1 MLELR
6 YVVEHLDEVK
16 AGLSKR
22 GPEAAA
28 PLATIA
34 EIAQE
39 RRQAITQMEAMA
51 QEKNQANAEMAKMPK
66 GTPDFQA
73 KRVTL
78 GQLSDRIKEMQKKV
92 DEVDAR
98 IAEILL
104 GVPNVPDPIVPVGRT
119 SEDNVVVRTWGDK
132 PKLDFEPKAHWDV
145 GTALGILDFER
156 ASKISGP
163 RFTVL
168 MGDGARLS
176 RALIQFMLELHAE
189 HGYVE
194 VAPPLLV
201 KDATMQGT
209 GQLPKFAADAFKTT
223 KSDPDR
229 TFDLYL
235 IPTAEVPV
243 TNLHANEILEERA
256 LPIAYVAYTPCFRSE
271 AGSYGKDVRGL
282 VRQHQFDKVELVR
295 FAKPDASEAE
305 HQKLTS
311 HAEEVLKR
319 LGLHF
324 RTVELCTGDLGAA
337 SRRTY
342 DLEVWLPGQNQ
353 YREISSCS
361 NFGDYQARRAQI
373 RYREEGTK
381 KVKLAHTLNGS
392 ALAVGRTIVAI
403 LEQFQ
408 QQDGSVVVPEAL
420 RPWMKTDVIRARS

>member
-28 PLATIA
+28 PLDTIA

-39 RRQAITQMEAMA
+39 RRHAITQMEAMA

-66 GTPDFQA
+66 GTPEFQA
-73 KRVTL
+73 KRATL

-92 DEVDAR
+92 DDVEAR
-98 IAEILL
+98 ISEILL
-104 GVPNVPDPIVPVGRT
+104 GVPNVPDPAAPTGRT

-132 PKLDFEPKAHWDV
+132 PKLDFAPKAHWDI
-145 GTALGILDFER
+145 GTELGILDFER

-168 MGDGARLS
+168 MGEGARLS

-201 KDATMQGT
+201 KDTTMQGT
-209 GQLPKFAADAFKTT
+209 GQLPKFAGDAFKTS

-229 TFDLYL
+229 TYDLYL

-243 TNLHANEILEERA
+243 TNLHGAEILDERA

-282 VRQHQFDKVELVR
+282 IRQHQFDKVELVR
-295 FAKPDASEAE
+295 FSKPDASEAE

-319 LGLHF
+319 LGLCF
-324 RTVELCTGDLGAA
+324 RTVELCTGDLGFGA
-337 SRRTY
+337 RRTY
-342 DLEVWLPGQNQ
+342 DLEVWLPGQDQ

-361 NFGDYQARRAQI
+361 NFGDFQARRAQI

-392 ALAVGRTIVAI
+392 ALAIGRTIVAI

-408 QQDGSVVVPEAL
+408 QKDGTVVVPEVL
-420 RPWMKTDVIRARS
+420 RPWMKTDVLRPRK